1 MYEKIFGFIFLSF
14 YTNTIASLDQLF
26 IVLHFILVIKRATR
40 PLCSEEMVLDKDIV
54 QFLKLI
60 MIYMLYIE
68 YARNK
73 DSK

>member
-14 YTNTIASLDQLF
+14 YTNTIASLDQLL

-60 MIYMLYIE
+60 MIYM
-68 YARNK
+68 
-73 DSK
+73 

>member
-1 MYEKIFGFIFLSF
+1 MIYMQMQTKDYEKIFGFIFLSF
-14 YTNTIASLDQLF
+14 YTNTIASLDQLL

-60 MIYMLYIE
+60 MIYM
-68 YARNK
+68 
-73 DSK
+73 

>member
-14 YTNTIASLDQLF
+14 YTNTIASLDQLL

-40 PLCSEEMVLDKDIV
+40 PFCSEEMVLDKDIV

-60 MIYMLYIE
+60 MIYM
-68 YARNK
+68 
-73 DSK
+73 

>member
-14 YTNTIASLDQLF
+14 YTNTITSLDQLL

-60 MIYMLYIE
+60 MIYM
-68 YARNK
+68 
-73 DSK
+73 

>member
-14 YTNTIASLDQLF
+14 YTNTIASLDQLL

-40 PLCSEEMVLDKDIV
+40 PSEGMFLDKEIV

-60 MIYMLYIE
+60 MIYM
-68 YARNK
+68 
-73 DSK
+73 

>member
-14 YTNTIASLDQLF
+14 YTNTIASLDQLL

-40 PLCSEEMVLDKDIV
+40 PLCSEGMFLDKEIV

-60 MIYMLYIE
+60 MIYM
-68 YARNK
+68 
-73 DSK
+73 

>member
-1 MYEKIFGFIFLSF
+1 MQTKDYEKIFGFIFLSF
-14 YTNTIASLDQLF
+14 YTNTIASLDQLL

-60 MIYMLYIE
+60 MIYM
-68 YARNK
+68 
-73 DSK
+73 

>member
-14 YTNTIASLDQLF
+14 YTNTIASLDQLL

-60 MIYMLYIE
+60 MIYT
-68 YARNK
+68 
-73 DSK
+73 